1 MGRVGVGLREM
12 AYDVTSLTSFCS
24 YLKIKVFLLYLQLVL
39 VEWDDKKTREHAFYF
54 LFENFKRFYLP
65 HIFEDFNPSRALYDS
80 SPGKCA
86 IYQLNN
92 NNFNNNARNNSYL
105 QKIVLLTILV
115 RNDKSWPASLT
126 TCALI
131 HKRPF

>member
-1 MGRVGVGLREM
+1 MFVKNTPFKQVCQLLL
-12 AYDVTSLTSFCS
+12 SL
-24 YLKIKVFLLYLQLVL
+24 IVVL

-80 SPGKCA
+80 SPGKLA
-86 IYQLNN
+86 IYKLNN

-105 QKIVLLTILV
+105 E
-115 RNDKSWPASLT
+115 R
-126 TCALI
+126 
-131 HKRPF
+131 